1 MNSISN
7 HFNSIFFKIRK
18 GSGNHCMEKFVRMF
32 SIVLIFL
39 SLQSTSSFGQQP
51 DNQYLHFNKKY
62 VLSYLN
68 DAGDIATSPFR
79 WDKKQWIGFAAF
91 TGATLIVYSQDE
103 LIRDFFQR
111 NRTEAK
117 DKITKN
123 FLDPLDTYYLAG
135 ILGGMYVYGLIAKN
149 QETETAALLT
159 GKAVILTGAYTFLFK
174 NLFQR
179 ERPYQSD
186 PANPNY
192 WGGPFDGFHNNSF
205 PSGHTSVVFAAATV
219 LSAYYK
225 DRRWVGITA
234 FSLAGLVA
242 VSRNYDDKHWAS
254 DVVAGAALGY
264 AIGRLVYNNHEKRKL
279 AIQPYGSV
287 YGQGISVSYTF

>member
-1 MNSISN
+1 M
-7 HFNSIFFKIRK
+7 
-18 GSGNHCMEKFVRMF
+18 SGKHCIGKFAHTF
-32 SIVLIFL
+32 LILLVFL
-39 SLQSTSSFGQQP
+39 SFQAKPSFGQQP
-51 DNQYLHFNKKY
+51 DDQYLHLNKEY
-62 VLSYLN
+62 VFSYLN
-68 DAGDIATSPFR
+68 EAGDIATSPIR

-111 NRTEAK
+111 NRTEQK

-123 FLDPLDTYYLAG
+123 FLDPLGTYYLAG
-135 ILGGMYVYGLIAKN
+135 FLGGMYVYGLITKN
-149 QETETAALLT
+149 QETETAALLA

-174 NLFQR
+174 SLFQR

-205 PSGHTSVVFAAATV
+205 PSGHTSVAFAAATV

-225 DRRWVGITA
+225 DHLWVGITS

-264 AIGRLVYNNHEKRKL
+264 AIGRLVYNKHEKRKL

-287 YGQGISVSYTF
+287 YGQGLSVSYNF